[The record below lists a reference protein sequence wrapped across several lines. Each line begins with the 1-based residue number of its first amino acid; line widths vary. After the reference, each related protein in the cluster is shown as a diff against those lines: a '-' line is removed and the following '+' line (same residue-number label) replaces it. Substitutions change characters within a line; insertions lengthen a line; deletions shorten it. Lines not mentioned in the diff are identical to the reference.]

1 MLSVRAIREP
11 PDKFVDVAP
20 YERFEAWN
28 QAHQL
33 ALAVYRVT
41 QSFPRHELYGLTSQ
55 ARRAAFS
62 VAANIAEGSAKRGG
76 REFAR
81 FLDIALGS
89 LSELSYIL
97 LLVRD
102 LELLPAAEWDE
113 LHRLHTDAS
122 KTTWGLY
129 SAVRRN
135 AGRISHG
142 SNRPTA

>member
-1 MLSVRAIREP
+1 MRAPGALDVDQRRAAERP
-11 PDKFVDVAP
+11 LERDSRTGRKFVGVAP

-89 LSELSYIL
+89 LSAVVVYHVLRL
-97 LLVRD
+97 LGRRTKLIEYKGV
-102 LELLPAAEWDE
+102 PASSC
-113 LHRLHTDAS
+113 R
-122 KTTWGLY
+122 
-129 SAVRRN
+129 
-135 AGRISHG
+135 
-142 SNRPTA
+142 